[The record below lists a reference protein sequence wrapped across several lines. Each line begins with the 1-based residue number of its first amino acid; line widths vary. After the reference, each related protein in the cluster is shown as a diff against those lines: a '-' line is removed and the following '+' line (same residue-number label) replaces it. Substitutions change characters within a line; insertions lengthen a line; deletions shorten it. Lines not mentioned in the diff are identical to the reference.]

1 MVGVFIFGKNIP
13 NLLLVSRPRT
23 LALGRRW
30 ESRIGPGTSTRQGR
44 FYACSYNR
52 KRGSSIRKNCT
63 MAAQDVLDQ
72 ALLKGLADVLH
83 EQVIND
89 AIEQALR
96 HLRKSHDGKLDRTT
110 AIQWELSLITSYEE
124 RLVDAI
130 KKGHGDADALVSSL
144 AKESARKK
152 ELAAE
157 LVQLQ
162 HAETTRLDATRLR
175 HEIKQRVADLP
186 TLLGSHVS
194 EARKLLK
201 LLFENGLKADGDGS
215 TFRVTGTGDF
225 GRLLPGSSVPSTWC
239 PQRDSNPCCRLER
252 PAS

>member
-1 MVGVFIFGKNIP
+1 MAVV
-13 NLLLVSRPRT
+13 
-23 LALGRRW
+23 
-30 ESRIGPGTSTRQGR
+30 GPGTSKRQGR

-52 KRGSSIRKNCT
+52 KRGSSICKNGI
-63 MAAQDVLDQ
+63 MASQYVLDH

-83 EQVIND
+83 EPVIND
-89 AIEQALR
+89 AIEQALQ

-110 AIQWELSLITSYEE
+110 AIQRELSLITSYED

-130 KKGHGDADALVSSL
+130 KKGHGDVDTLVSSL
-144 AKESARKK
+144 VKEGARKK

-157 LVQLQ
+157 LVRLQ
-162 HAETTRLDATRLR
+162 DTDTPMLDATRLR
-175 HEIKQRVADLP
+175 QAMKQRVADLP

-201 LLFENGLKADGDGS
+201 LLFENGLKACGDGS

-225 GRLLPGSSVPSTWC
+225 LRLLPGSSVPSTWC
-239 PQRDSNPCCRLER
+239 PQRDWRAFVR
-252 PAS
+252 V